1 MENNLLN
8 DKIKKIWIIS
18 LILLVFISL
27 LLSLYIYNTPLENEK
42 ICVKASEELRKNQ
55 KFPNK
60 VEISEVYIKDN
71 LIAIQ
76 YSYVTDTGSSAS
88 QKELWKYDNKN
99 VEFLGNDDSIKVQ
112 DLPIGYLSMTSK
124 TEEII
129 ADIINSESSIKL
141 NAKRINR
148 FSRR

>member
-1 MENNLLN
+1 MKKNLLN
-8 DKIKKIWIIS
+8 NKIKKIWIIS
-18 LILLVFISL
+18 LIILVFISL
-27 LLSLYIYNTPLENEK
+27 LLSLYIYNTPLGKEK

-76 YSYVTDTGSSAS
+76 YSYVTDTGSSAY
-88 QKELWKYDNKN
+88 QKQLWKYDNN
-99 VEFLGNDDSIKVQ
+99 NIEFLGNNESIKIQ

-124 TEEII
+124 NEEII
-129 ADIINSESSIKL
+129 ADIINSENSIKL
-141 NAKRINR
+141 NAKRINK

>member
-1 MENNLLN
+1 M
-8 DKIKKIWIIS
+8 
-18 LILLVFISL
+18 
-27 LLSLYIYNTPLENEK
+27 
-42 ICVKASEELRKNQ
+42 
-55 KFPNK
+55 
-60 VEISEVYIKDN
+60 EISEVYIKDN

-124 TEEII
+124 NEEII